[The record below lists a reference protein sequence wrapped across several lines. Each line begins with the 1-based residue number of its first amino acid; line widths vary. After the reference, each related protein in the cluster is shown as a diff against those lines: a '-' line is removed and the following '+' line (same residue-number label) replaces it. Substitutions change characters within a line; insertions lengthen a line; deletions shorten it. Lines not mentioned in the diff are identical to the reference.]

1 MKLLT
6 ATAVEVLESITSG
19 EKSALQDQLNSLTAE
34 EVCLCACLYV
44 CVCMSVCVCVCACAH
59 ETACD
64 FVRTETV
71 CVCTCNLHLCVC
83 QCEYCLCDRVCCM
96 CMLQCS
102 PMYVIHGVWI
112 LCCYLVTHGLHQV
125 VGTYHE
131 DLHILLY
138 VYISTVQ

>member
-44 CVCMSVCVCVCACAH
+44 CVCACAH

-71 CVCTCNLHLCVC
+71 CMYLQFAPLCLSV
-83 QCEYCLCDRVCCM
+83 
-96 CMLQCS
+96 
-102 PMYVIHGVWI
+102 
-112 LCCYLVTHGLHQV
+112 
-125 VGTYHE
+125 
-131 DLHILLY
+131 
-138 VYISTVQ
+138 